1 MDEACVHKALRTL
14 LYYEIIALVD
24 IFQFHNTYTTTH
36 NYTGTHRTHTN
47 HTREQFTS
55 QIGRVDMT

>member
-14 LYYEIIALVD
+14 LYYDIIALVD

-36 NYTGTHRTHTN
+36 NYTGTSTHTTT
-47 HTREQFTS
+47 HKTS
-55 QIGRVDMT
+55 